1 MTQASFD
8 ELCQAFDESL
18 RACREL
24 YVGSAHQCLE
34 QCPHLVPG
42 EPETYVELLDNLHR
56 GLLVKV
62 FAAVAT
68 SDRICSA
75 EEQRLAARLLTH
87 AYGEPITPERVREVL
102 PDVLNHAAT
111 LNWYSL
117 LRPFD
122 VMPPLQLRVAE
133 LETIVMRVANIT
145 AKADGHFSPVEEA
158 ILRTIQGEIDR
169 HLKLLPIDE
178 PSGVATIFGPKD
190 SAVAEKRR
198 PENRPVPLPSPA
210 QPAPPIIVSATPL
223 TAQSPQAMIA
233 AALAELDSLTGL
245 QSIKAEVRTL
255 VNVLQLQRQRQE
267 LGLPQTPLSLHLVF
281 RGNPGTGKTTVA
293 RIIGRIYAA
302 LGLLQKGHLVEVD
315 RSALVAEFA
324 GQTGPKTHR
333 KIDEALGG
341 LLFVDEAYSLVAEG
355 RDDPY
360 GHEAVQALLK
370 RMEDDRHRLA
380 VILAGYP
387 EPLNQLL
394 TSNPGLS
401 SRFTTQL
408 TFADYAPLEL
418 AKIFRVLCE
427 QNHFVVTP
435 AAHARLLLVLTWLH
449 KQRDEHFGNGRLV
462 RNLFEQSIRRLAN
475 RIASIAPL
483 TRELLTTFEA
493 DDIALHGAPESAVHI
508 DPENPP
514 RIRLTC
520 PECSASVKAPIT
532 FLQKQV
538 RCPKCQATFTA
549 MWGELEESRDEARKG

>member
-1 MTQASFD
+1 MTQANFD
-8 ELCQAFDESL
+8 ELASAFSEAL
-18 RACREL
+18 HACREL
-24 YVGSAHQCLE
+24 YVSAAHQCLE

-42 EPETYVELLDNLHR
+42 TPESYVELLDNLHR

-68 SDRICSA
+68 SDRVCA
-75 EEQRLAARLLTH
+75 VEEQRLAATLLTH
-87 AYGEPITPERVREVL
+87 AYGETITPQRVREAL
-102 PDVLNHAAT
+102 PEVLNHAAT
-111 LNWYSL
+111 LSWYSL

-122 VMPPLQLRVAE
+122 VMPPLQNRVAE
-133 LETIVMRVANIT
+133 LEAVVMRVANLT
-145 AKADGHFSPVEEA
+145 AKIDGNVSAVEEA
-158 ILRTIQGEIDR
+158 TLRTIQGEIDR
-169 HLKLLPIDE
+169 HLKLLPIEE
-178 PSGVATIFGPKD
+178 PSTQYVSGSLP
-190 SAVAEKRR
+190 EK
-198 PENRPVPLPSPA
+198 
-210 QPAPPIIVSATPL
+210 QAPPWEPKKPAAANPAKAYAEGKTTEIVAATPP
-223 TAQSPQAMIA
+223 TAKSPQEMISE
-233 AALAELDSLTGL
+233 ALAELEKLTGL

-324 GQTGPKTHR
+324 GQTGPKTHK

-341 LLFVDEAYSLVAEG
+341 MLFVDEAYSLVAEG

-380 VILAGYP
+380 IILAGYP

-408 TFADYAPLEL
+408 TFTDYSPGEL
-418 AKIFRVLCE
+418 AQIFKSLCE
-427 QNHFVVTP
+427 QNHFHVTGE
-435 AAHARLLLVLTWLH
+435 AQARLLLVLSWLH
-449 KQRDEHFGNGRLV
+449 EQRDEHFGNGRLV
-462 RNLFEQSIRRLAN
+462 RNIFEQSIRRLAN
-475 RIASIAPL
+475 RIAGIAPL
-483 TRELLTTFEA
+483 TKELLTTFEA
-493 DDIALHGAPESAVHI
+493 DDIALHGAPESAVAI

-514 RIRLTC
+514 RVRLSC
-520 PECSASVKAPIT
+520 PDCKAAVKAPLT
-532 FLQKQV
+532 FLTKQV
-538 RCPKCQATFTA
+538 RCPKCQARFVA
-549 MWGELEESRDEARKG
+549 EWGELES